1 MKSSARFFL
10 NEEEKKRII
19 QAIKDAEKE
28 TSGEIRI
35 HLENSFK
42 GDIFDRAVA
51 IFSKLKMHK
60 TKSRNGVLIYLAIQ
74 PKKFVIIGDAG
85 INTLVGQTFWDSISD
100 QMNKAFAENR
110 FTDGICEA
118 IHLTGEKLRSFFPYQ
133 NDDVNE
139 LSDDI
144 SFGK

>member
-10 NEEEKKRII
+10 NEEEKKKIT

-42 GDIFDRAVA
+42 GDIFDRAVT
-51 IFSKLKMHK
+51 IFSKLKMQK

-85 INTLVGQTFWDSISD
+85 INAVVGQSFWDSISEH
-100 QMNKAFAENR
+100 MNKAFAENR
-110 FTDGICEA
+110 FTEGICDA
-118 IHLTGEKLRSFFPYQ
+118 IQLTGEKLRSYFPYQ